1 MQLKDASHL
10 EQIVRGH
17 VIVNAEKIAASPDPM
32 MRLPADPIPL
42 IAALVA
48 ECSISGADSRLDHE
62 RVSDLL
68 SAVQEQA

>member
-1 MQLKDASHL
+1 
-10 EQIVRGH
+10 
-17 VIVNAEKIAASPDPM
+17 M

-48 ECSISGADSRLDHE
+48 ECSISVADSRLDHGNE